1 MKDIYIFLF
10 GKKMLD
16 AFNSSNNLWTYCDN
30 FSEAY
35 KSLSCRKDKEKYIV
49 HCTTK
54 ELNNS
59 RDVYKKH
66 IQVVKI
72 YDNEH
77 IARYISLL

>member
-1 MKDIYIFLF
+1 
-10 GKKMLD
+10 MLD
-16 AFNSSNNLWTYCDN
+16 AFNNFNDFWTYCDN
-30 FSEAY
+30 FSKAY
-35 KSLSCRKDKEKYIV
+35 KELSYREDEEKYIA

-54 ELNNS
+54 KLNNS
-59 RDVYKKH
+59 RDIYKKH